1 MSEPLNPAPPPL
13 VPPLLTTPTANA
25 HSAAKGAWGFW
36 QTVGWG
42 AIIACAYLAVQLIV
56 VLVYVIGFT
65 VAHKSGSPPSI
76 NEIESSG
83 MIMAVAVI
91 LCVPVVVGLSILFA
105 QLRKG
110 PAVRD
115 YLGWHWP
122 TLRQFTGW
130 TLGSI
135 IFMVASDCLTVVLGR
150 PIVPEVMVDV
160 YRSTSFL
167 PLLWFG
173 LVIAAPLSEEILFRG
188 FLFRGLA
195 ESPLGGTVT
204 VFLTAGLWAIIHLQ
218 YDAYGIANIFAFG
231 IVLGFARLKT
241 GSVVLCMVLHGFM
254 NLLVTMEVVI
264 FFPSS

>member
-1 MSEPLNPAPPPL
+1 MTEAFNPEPPPL
-13 VPPLLTTPTANA
+13 VQPPVIAPDANA
-25 HSAAKGAWGFW
+25 QPPSKGAWSFW

-42 AIIACAYLAVQLIV
+42 AIIACAYLAVQILV
-56 VLVYVIGFT
+56 ALVYVIGF
-65 VAHKSGSPPSI
+65 VVVNKSEPPPI
-76 NEIESSG
+76 NEIESNG
-83 MIMAVAVI
+83 TIMAVAVT
-91 LCVPVVVGLSILFA
+91 LCVPVVVGLSILFVK
-105 QLRKG
+105 LRKG
-110 PAVRD
+110 PVVHD
-115 YLGWHWP
+115 YLGLRWP
-122 TLRQFTGW
+122 TLRQFMGW
-130 TLGSI
+130 MLGLI
-135 IFMVASDCLTVVLGR
+135 VLMVASDCLTVVLGR